1 MKMRIDFILIL
12 IIFLILFLII
22 FLILARLLEYSD
34 YLKKC

>member
-12 IIFLILFLII
+12 III

-34 YLKKC
+34 YMISKKC

>member
-12 IIFLILFLII
+12 III